1 MTLSCRLYRLL
12 TAPLLV
18 MFYLA
23 LRLPAAAQTIDIE
36 AAKKEGKVI
45 VYAAVPPQTMKV
57 INEPFEK
64 KYGIRVEYWRASTTG
79 ILERALNEWRVGT
92 APFDVVEGNKGP
104 QYILKSEGVF
114 AKYQPPSAAKY
125 AKQFLENDQLLTP
138 WRFNPISILFNT
150 TMVRKEDA
158 PKSIQDLLLA
168 KWKGSIALP
177 DPARHTTTAQFL
189 ADLDKY
195 DGVKWRDFAK
205 SLAQQQPFLV
215 ESFAPIVNTV
225 IKGEAA
231 LGLTYLKYVGQ
242 YKGPIDYARLSKYL
256 ADVNYLGLSRK
267 APHANAGRLYIEYI
281 CSMEGQKAMAET
293 AEFVLY
299 PQVAPSFSGA
309 DQVPQRTVF
318 MEEPTAEEFKKLR
331 DEMRQIFLTNK

>member
-1 MTLSCRLYRLL
+1 MTLSCPWYRLL

-18 MFYLA
+18 MLYLA

>member
-1 MTLSCRLYRLL
+1 MPISCHLYRSL

-18 MFYLA
+18 VFLLA
-23 LRLPAAAQTIDIE
+23 LRLPAAAQSVDTE
-36 AAKKEGKVI
+36 AAKKEGKV
-45 VYAAVPPQTMKV
+45 VGYAAVPPQTMKV

-64 KYGIRVEYWRASTTG
+64 KYGIKVEYWRASTTG

-104 QYILKSEGVF
+104 QYILKTEGVF
-114 AKYQPPSAAKY
+114 AKFQPPSAAKY
-125 AKQFLENDQLLTP
+125 PKQFLENDQLLTP

-158 PKSIQDLLLA
+158 PKSIQELLLA
-168 KWKGSIALP
+168 KWKGKITIP

-195 DGVKWRDFAK
+195 DGIKWREFAK
-205 SLAQQQPFLV
+205 SLALQEPFLV

-242 YKGPIDYARLSKYL
+242 YKGPIDYARLNKYL

-281 CSMEGQKAMAET
+281 CSLEGQKAMAET

-331 DEMRQIFLTNK
+331 DEMRQIFLDNK

>member
-1 MTLSCRLYRLL
+1 MTISCHIYRLL

-18 MFYLA
+18 ALLLA
-23 LRLPAAAQTIDIE
+23 LRLPAAAQSVDIE
-36 AAKKEGKVI
+36 AAKKEGKVV

-64 KYGIRVEYWRASTTG
+64 KYGIKVEYWRASTTG

-104 QYILKSEGVF
+104 QYILKTEGVF
-114 AKYQPPSAAKY
+114 SKYQPPSAAKY
-125 AKQFLENDQLLTP
+125 PKQFLENDQLLTP

-158 PKSIQDLLLA
+158 PKSIQELLLA
-168 KWKGSIALP
+168 KWKGKITIP

-189 ADLDKY
+189 AELDKY
-195 DGVKWRDFAK
+195 DGIKWREFAK

-225 IKGEAA
+225 VKGEAA

-242 YKGPIDYARLSKYL
+242 YKGPIDYARLNKYL

-267 APHANAGRLYIEYI
+267 APHASAGRLYIEYI
-281 CSMEGQKAMAET
+281 CSLEGQKAMAET

-331 DEMRQIFLTNK
+331 DEMRQIFLDNK

>member
-1 MTLSCRLYRLL
+1 MKRLNRFYQSTILL
-12 TAPLLV
+12 IIYGVLFSPSPLI
-18 MFYLA
+18 
-23 LRLPAAAQTIDIE
+23 AQSVDIE
-36 AAKKEGKVI
+36 AAKKEAKVI

-64 KYGIRVEYWRASTTG
+64 KFGIKVEYWRASTTG
-79 ILERALNEWRVGT
+79 VLDRALNEWRVGT
-92 APFDVVEGNKGP
+92 APFDVIEGNKGP

-114 AKYQPPSAAKY
+114 AKYQPPSASKY
-125 AKQFLENDQLLTP
+125 PKQFLETDQLLTP
-138 WRFNPISILFNT
+138 WRFNPISIMYNT
-150 TMVRKEDA
+150 TLVKKDQA

-168 KWKGSIALP
+168 KWKGKITIP

-195 DGVKWRDFAK
+195 DGIKWRAFAK
-205 SLAQQQPFLV
+205 NLAQQQPFMV

-225 IKGEAA
+225 VKGEAA

-242 YKGPIDYARLSKYL
+242 YKGPIDYARLNKYL
-256 ADVNYLGLSRK
+256 ADVNYLGVNRK
-267 APHANAGRLYIEYI
+267 APHGSAGRLYIEYI
-281 CSMEGQKAMAET
+281 CSLEGQKAMAET

-299 PQVAPSFSGA
+299 PQVAPAFPGA

-318 MEEPTAEEFKKLR
+318 MEEPSAEEFQKLR
-331 DEMRQIFLTNK
+331 DEMRQIFLTK

>member
-1 MTLSCRLYRLL
+1 MARR
-12 TAPLLV
+12 
-18 MFYLA
+18 
-23 LRLPAAAQTIDIE
+23 
-36 AAKKEGKVI
+36 
-45 VYAAVPPQTMKV
+45 
-57 INEPFEK
+57 
-64 KYGIRVEYWRASTTG
+64 
-79 ILERALNEWRVGT
+79 T

-114 AKYQPPSAAKY
+114 VKYQPPSAAKY
-125 AKQFLENDQLLTP
+125 PKQFLESDQLLTP

-158 PKSIQDLLLA
+158 PKSMQELLLA
-168 KWKGSIALP
+168 KWKGKITIP

-195 DGVKWRDFAK
+195 EGIKWREFAK

-242 YKGPIDYARLSKYL
+242 YKGPIDYARLNKYL
-256 ADVNYLGLSRK
+256 ADVNYLGLNRK

-281 CSMEGQKAMAET
+281 CSLEGQKAMADT

-331 DEMRQIFLTNK
+331 DEMRQIFLESK